1 MPAGRKPAPTH
12 VFGSLCED
20 RGVRVLVS
28 SPGGIGHATPLV
40 PLTLALAAA
49 GAEVQVACPSPA
61 AERLARI
68 GLPVSRIGLSAED
81 AHELC
86 LEQHPEIRTM
96 PGPELPGYVFPRL
109 FGSVT
114 ASAQF
119 PELLELARSWRPS
132 VLVHDAGD
140 LAAPVVAAAL
150 EIPNVCHGF
159 GTAIPAA
166 TVAAAAERTQ
176 PLWDLIG
183 VDRRPYGGCFDHLYI
198 DPFPPS
204 LQPDG
209 AEHLGHVIGEAPQP
223 APAAPGETLP
233 APVVDALADG
243 MPLVHVTFGTVYNQT
258 PDFDAAVAAAS
269 RLDAVVLVTVGPNG
283 DPGAFRGYGPT
294 VHVERFVAQSLVM
307 PRTAVLASHAGSGTV
322 LAAFQ
327 QAVPQL
333 CLPQAA
339 DQFRNAAAVA
349 ASGAGTALTSAAE
362 PDHVEG
368 LLRHLIDDQG
378 VRDAAADIAAEIR
391 AMPSAHE
398 VALAVIALAPTTDAP
413 ASTSSPR
420 LS

>member
-1 MPAGRKPAPTH
+1 M
-12 VFGSLCED
+12 VCED
-20 RGVRVLVS
+20 HAVRVLVT

-40 PLTLALAAA
+40 PLALALAAA
-49 GAEVQVACPSPA
+49 GAEVQIACPSPA
-61 AERLARI
+61 AERLAQI
-68 GLPVSRIGLSAED
+68 GLPVTRIGISAED

-96 PGPELPGYVFPRL
+96 PGPQLPGYVFPRL

-114 ASAQF
+114 AAAQF
-119 PELLELARSWRPS
+119 PDLLELARSWRPS

-140 LAAPVVAAAL
+140 FAAPVVAAAL

-159 GTAIPAA
+159 GTVIPAA
-166 TVAAAAERTQ
+166 TVAAAAERAQ
-176 PLWDLIG
+176 PLWDVIG
-183 VDRRPYGGCFDHLYI
+183 VERRPYGGCFDHLYI

-209 AEHLGHVIGEAPQP
+209 AEHLRHVIGEAPQP

-233 APVVDALADG
+233 APVEDALAAG
-243 MPLVHVTFGTVYNQT
+243 RPLVHVTFGTVYNRT
-258 PDFDAAVAAAS
+258 PDFDAAVTAAS
-269 RLDAVVLVTVGPNG
+269 RLDAVVLVTVGPTG
-283 DPGAFRGYGPT
+283 DPAAFRPHGPN

-307 PRTAVLASHAGSGTV
+307 PHTDVLASHAGSGTV
-322 LAAFQ
+322 LAAFE

-349 ASGAGTALTSAAE
+349 ASGAGTALTDAPE
-362 PDHVEG
+362 PDRIET
-368 LLRHLIDDQG
+368 LLRHLIDDRG
-378 VRDAAADIAAEIR
+378 VRDAAAAIAAEIR

-398 VALAVIALAPTTDAP
+398 VAHAVIALAPAEP
-413 ASTSSPR
+413 
-420 LS
+420 